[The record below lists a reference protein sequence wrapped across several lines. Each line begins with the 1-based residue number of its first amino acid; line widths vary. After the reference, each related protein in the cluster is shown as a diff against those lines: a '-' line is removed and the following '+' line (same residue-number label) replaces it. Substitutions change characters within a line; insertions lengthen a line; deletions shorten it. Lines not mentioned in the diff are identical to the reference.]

1 MTSTWFI
8 LSDMTTNV
16 RLEIKVRVEKIKRGW

>member
-16 RLEIKVRVEKIKRGW
+16 RLKIKVRVEKIKRD